1 MFARHVMLNVVFFF
15 SLEIAEIILVQI
27 SFDGNYSENPPNV
40 MNKYI
45 FERLQHA
52 VNWNF
57 ASYIDIVYS
66 GAYNFTKCET
76 NEKAKR
82 RFKSIIK

>member
-1 MFARHVMLNVVFFF
+1 MLRFF
-15 SLEIAEIILVQI
+15 LEIAETVLVQI

-40 MNKYI
+40 MKKYI

-57 ASYIDIVYS
+57 ASYIDIVYT
-66 GAYNFTKCET
+66 GAYNFTECET
-76 NEKAKR
+76 NEKAVR
-82 RFKSIIK
+82 MLKSIIELRLKNHLL